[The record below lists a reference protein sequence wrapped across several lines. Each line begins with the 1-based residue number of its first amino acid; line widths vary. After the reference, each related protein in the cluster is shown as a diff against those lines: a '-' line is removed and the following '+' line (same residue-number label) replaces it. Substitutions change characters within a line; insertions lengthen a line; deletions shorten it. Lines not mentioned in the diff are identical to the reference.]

1 MAKPVGARCNLN
13 CKYCYYLEKKNLY
26 KFSSIPLMSELVLE
40 KFIKQYI
47 QSQSAPV
54 ISFVWQG
61 GEPMLAGLKFYQ
73 TAVEYQK
80 YYAAGRRLIN
90 SFQTNGTL
98 INDDW
103 CKFFKQHHFLIDISI
118 DGPKEIHD
126 HYRRDHCG
134 ANTWSKV
141 MKGIRLLQFYN
152 VDFNTLT
159 VINDHNANY
168 PLEVYSFLKSI
179 GSSYHQYIPIV
190 EQSATDENHY
200 PLALVSPDYKG
211 NTRITDWS
219 VSPEKF
225 GDFYI
230 QIFDHW
236 VRNDVS
242 SVFVQMFDV
251 ILANWIGE
259 SCGLCVFDQTCGSAA
274 VIEHNG
280 DLYSCDHYVYPE
292 NFLGNILNE
301 PLLEMMLSEKQQ
313 RFGANKRDVLSDLCL
328 NCEFLNIC
336 NGGCPKNR
344 ISITSKGEKGLN
356 YLCQGLKSLFKH
368 VTPCMNF
375 MANELKHKRAPANV
389 MAWANH
395 NLQ

>member
-1 MAKPVGARCNLN
+1 
-13 CKYCYYLEKKNLY
+13 
-26 KFSSIPLMSELVLE
+26 
-40 KFIKQYI
+40 
-47 QSQSAPV
+47 
-54 ISFVWQG
+54 
-61 GEPMLAGLKFYQ
+61 
-73 TAVEYQK
+73 
-80 YYAAGRRLIN
+80 
-90 SFQTNGTL
+90 
-98 INDDW
+98 
-103 CKFFKQHHFLIDISI
+103 
-118 DGPKEIHD
+118 
-126 HYRRDHCG
+126 
-134 ANTWSKV
+134 
-141 MKGIRLLQFYN
+141 
-152 VDFNTLT
+152 
-159 VINDHNANY
+159 
-168 PLEVYSFLKSI
+168 
-179 GSSYHQYIPIV
+179 
-190 EQSATDENHY
+190 
-200 PLALVSPDYKG
+200 
-211 NTRITDWS
+211 
-219 VSPEKF
+219 
-225 GDFYI
+225 
-230 QIFDHW
+230 
-236 VRNDVS
+236 
-242 SVFVQMFDV
+242 MFDV

-395 NLQ
+395 NLL